1 MVIVRILCL
10 FPDTNLF
17 IQCRP
22 LEELDWSDWAEFE
35 EIHLVVCR
43 PVQREID
50 NQKGRGNNRIGKRA
64 RKTHSLFREVILSES
79 GYKLTRESRP
89 QVRLLVEPSYSP
101 SPELEDRLDYSEA
114 DDQIVGCVHAYREQN
129 PESDAR
135 LLTHDSGP
143 MASAKMLS
151 LPFVSIPDD
160 WLLPPESN
168 EAERENK
175 RLQTKLEQLKKAE
188 PQFKINCHDND
199 GNKIDLFEFEFST
212 CERLSETEISSMV
225 DLLKKQFP
233 LAIDFGSREPMER
246 EYPTKSLSA
255 VLGVKRVFIPVLE
268 QEIDEYTK
276 KEYPAWVEKCEHILR
291 QLDTFLKKKSPPI
304 ISSFSAV
311 NEGTRP
317 GKDALVTI
325 KAEGNFQIRPPQ
337 DDEDSA
343 KQGDSDKN
351 LSLPLPPKPPEGK
364 WTTSFGQDRL
374 YDPSALNRILSN
386 LAKDATPFRSLSD
399 YSFSPSLADLSDL
412 RHDPN
417 QFFYKRGRSIA
428 STKSFSLGCEQWRH
442 GIEAEIFECELCFD
456 KNSQEIKGALEC
468 RIHAENLS
476 IPLKKTIPVRGKAVP
491 VSVRDHAEALIKD
504 LFNRGN
510 K

>member
-1 MVIVRILCL
+1 MKILYL

-17 IQCRP
+17 IQCSP
-22 LEELDWSDWAEFE
+22 LQELDWLRWAKFDEV
-35 EIHLVVCR
+35 HLIVCR

-50 NQKGRGNNRIGKRA
+50 NQKGRGNDRVGKRA
-64 RKTHSLFREVILSES
+64 RKTHSLFRDIIASES
-79 GYKLTRESRP
+79 GYKLIFKSNP
-89 QVRLLVEPSYSP
+89 QVRLLVEPSCLP

-114 DDQIVGCVHAYREQN
+114 DDRIVGCVYAYREQN
-129 PESDAR
+129 PGSDIY

-143 MASAKMLS
+143 MATAKMIC
-151 LPFVSIPDD
+151 LPFVPIPDD
-160 WLLPPESN
+160 WLLQPESN
-168 EAERENK
+168 EAEKENK
-175 RLQTKLEQLKKAE
+175 RLRTELEQLKKAE
-188 PQFKINCHDND
+188 PQFAINFHNDD
-199 GNKIDLFEFEFST
+199 GNEIKLFEFEFSI
-212 CERLSETEISSMV
+212 CERLPEPEISSMI

-233 LAIDFGSREPMER
+233 LVTDFGSREPMER
-246 EYPTKSLSA
+246 QSRKLLSV
-255 VLGVKRVFIPVLE
+255 VLGVKEVFIPASN

-291 QLDTFLKKKSPPI
+291 QLDSFLKKKSPPI
-304 ISSFSAV
+304 IFSFSTV

-337 DDEDSA
+337 EDEDSV
-343 KQGDSDKN
+343 KQSDSDEN

-364 WTTSFGQDRL
+364 WTTSLGQGRL
-374 YDPSALNRILSN
+374 YDPSALNRALSN

-417 QFFYKRGRSIA
+417 QFYYKRGRSIA
-428 STKSFSLGCEQWRH
+428 PTKSFSLGCEQWRH